1 MRINRL
7 LWGLWGAMI
16 LSMLLR
22 RQADTYM
29 IVALIILPILI
40 VLIDLHEEITILKE
54 ENKHQR
60 KFVMDRYNV
69 LQEKFNDITSQIEKR
84 LVVDFAEF
92 AKNNQS
98 VDQTTRPSNV
108 ESGLRAPGRKKKRKN
123 PRPAETQPAVDFH
136 DMNSEQLAKLP
147 VDNSPEEDFEDI

>member
-60 KFVMDRYNV
+60 KFVMDRYNI

-92 AKNNQS
+92 AKNNQVGEQS
-98 VDQTTRPSNV
+98 SRAQNPDPTNRSTR
-108 ESGLRAPGRKKKRKN
+108 RKKKRKN
-123 PRPAETQPAVDFH
+123 LRTPETQPPVDFQ
-136 DMNSEQLAKLP
+136 DLTSAKIT
-147 VDNSPEEDFEDI
+147 DNQTDSNNEEDFEDI